1 PHVDWT
7 SGDVELLTEPVE
19 WTTDGRP
26 RRAGISSFGIS
37 GTNAHVILEEAS
49 VPAGAP
55 VDQDRPGA
63 LLPWPVTARSES
75 ALRAQAERLAAL
87 VEADTAP
94 QSADVGYSLATTR
107 AALDH
112 RGVVLAADRADALAG
127 LAALAD
133 GLPTA
138 GVTTGVA
145 AEEPGR
151 VAFVFPGQGAQW
163 QGMALEL
170 LTSSPAFSERLRA
183 CDTALRP
190 LTGWS

>member
-1 PHVDWT
+1 
-7 SGDVELLTEPVE
+7 
-19 WTTDGRP
+19 
-26 RRAGISSFGIS
+26 
-37 GTNAHVILEEAS
+37 
-49 VPAGAP
+49 
-55 VDQDRPGA
+55 
-63 LLPWPVTARSES
+63 
-75 ALRAQAERLAAL
+75 
-87 VEADTAP
+87 
-94 QSADVGYSLATTR
+94 
-107 AALDH
+107 

-190 LTGWS
+190 LTGWSVIDAIRGGEGAPSLEDVEVVQSALWAVMVSLAAVWRSVGVEPAAVIGHSQGEIAAAAVAGALSLEDAARVV